1 MPDSEANAV
10 VDKLSEI
17 AQLLQQ
23 LLTEECQ
30 PKRRLLRV
38 SEASHYLHVSPWQL
52 RGLIQRGELP
62 VVKIRD
68 NGHSPFLIDKSD
80 CDQWIERAKVT
91 IE

>member
-23 LLTEECQ
+23 LLTEDHQ

-52 RGLIQRGELP
+52 RGLIQRGEL
-62 VVKIRD
+62 KIVRSS
-68 NGHSPFLIDKSD
+68 NSSHAPWLIDIKD
-80 CDQWIERAKVT
+80 CDAGVERANASY
-91 IE
+91 